1 MDGAR
6 ANDGGADHSGSA
18 GVERSRDLR
27 DIKEVRSVRLG
38 N

>member
-1 MDGAR
+1 M
-6 ANDGGADHSGSA
+6 NDGGADHTGSTR
-18 GVERSRDLR
+18 VERRRDLR